1 MLHDMNKQQ
10 DKHLRSIENFLCDES
25 EDADVKE
32 NQIDSFFDG
41 AFKWLIRH
49 VIPVCAIA
57 LIINLAIMFTLPV
70 ETAMSQWFW
79 LKDPLSFILA
89 YIVVKAI
96 NHFRNSLKIHN

>member
-1 MLHDMNKQQ
+1 MLHDMNNRQ

-25 EDADVKE
+25 EVADVKE
-32 NQIDSFFDG
+32 NQIDSFFDE
-41 AFKWLIRH
+41 AFKWLIGH
-49 VIPVCAIA
+49 VIPVCSIA

-70 ETAMSQWFW
+70 ETAMSRWFW

-96 NHFRNSLKIHN
+96 NHFRN